1 MTLHISNGGQMQS
14 SFKKSVIWVFIFTA
28 LSFAM
33 SVYSESHTSTATSYA
48 PKSSLQDQRPVKIE
62 NISIDYSHA
71 HAELMKKP
79 DEIFVSAF

>member
-1 MTLHISNGGQMQS
+1 MILHISNGGQMQS

-48 PKSSLQDQRPVKIE
+48 PKSSLQDQRTVKIE

-79 DEIFVSAF
+79 DEILVSAF